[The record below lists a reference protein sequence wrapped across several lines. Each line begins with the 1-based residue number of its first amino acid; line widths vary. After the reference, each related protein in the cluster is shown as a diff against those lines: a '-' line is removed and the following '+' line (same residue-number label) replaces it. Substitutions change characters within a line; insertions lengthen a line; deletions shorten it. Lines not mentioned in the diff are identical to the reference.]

1 MKGGY
6 DAFDSSDMLLLKGE
20 RYGGAGKDV
29 ILDQMHA
36 WLKECAV
43 DLLWSVQVDRMA
55 ELFYP
60 NVLEPSYYVH
70 VSCSSMLVFKSRSL
84 VGVGKRIVVSDEQ
97 LFAVSKK
104 SALRVRA
111 GFWKP

>member
-1 MKGGY
+1 M
-6 DAFDSSDMLLLKGE
+6 FDSSDMLLLKGE

-36 WLKECAV
+36 WLKECTV

-60 NVLEPSYYVH
+60 NVLEPMYYVQ
-70 VSCSSMLVFKSRSL
+70 VGCSSMLVFKSRSL
-84 VGVGKRIVVSDEQ
+84 VGVGKRIVFSDEQ
-97 LFAVSKK
+97 LLAVSEK
-104 SALRVRA
+104 SALRVRV

>member
-1 MKGGY
+1 M
-6 DAFDSSDMLLLKGE
+6 FDSSDMLLLKDE
-20 RYGGAGKDV
+20 RYGGAGKDM

-36 WLKECAV
+36 WLKECTV

-60 NVLEPSYYVH
+60 NVLEPSYYMQ

-84 VGVGKRIVVSDEQ
+84 VGVGKRIVFSDEQ
-97 LFAVSKK
+97 PLTISEKL
-104 SALRVRA
+104 ALHVQA